1 MSNMNEQR
9 DWAGRSKQDNARAQ
23 ALVGHN
29 SLRFICQRCKAQ
41 YKDLGELVQ
50 HAWDAHRIEGVRPS

>member
-1 MSNMNEQR
+1 MNNEQR
-9 DWAGRSKQDNARAQ
+9 DWANRTTSQNDRAQ

-29 SLRFICQRCKAQ
+29 SLRFICGRCDAR